1 MKTVLFVSLL
11 GAALIA
17 PAQAQTASP
26 ATSFAQADV
35 QGPYVGL
42 GVTTS
47 RSEIV
52 SGTKYAAKLFG
63 GYDINQTWGMEAG
76 YTGQAAFDSWQGHPS
91 SGYTQHFNARAKTLY
106 VAAKATMP
114 ISQRFALI
122 SKLGVAHTR
131 GEVAV
136 RNSTWDLFYEEKK
149 GRTGYYSSLGVK
161 MLVTPAIALTLEV
174 ERNGRP
180 SVAHERNEA
189 FSLNASYSF

>member
-1 MKTVLFVSLL
+1 MKTVLLVSLL

-17 PAQAQTASP
+17 PAHAQTPSS
-26 ATSFAQADV
+26 TSFAQADV
-35 QGPYVGL
+35 QGPYIGL

-47 RSEIV
+47 RNEIV

-76 YTGQAAFDSWQGHPS
+76 YTGQAAFDSWLGLPS
-91 SGYTQHFNARAKTLY
+91 AGYGQHFHGRAKSFY

-131 GEVAV
+131 GEVDV
-136 RNSTWDLFYEEKK
+136 RNLSSEPFYEEEK
-149 GRTGYYSSLGVK
+149 GRSGYYSSLGVK
-161 MLVTPAIALTLEV
+161 FLVTPAIALTLEL

-180 SVAHERNEA
+180 SVARERNEA
-189 FSLNASYSF
+189 LSLNASYSF

>member
-17 PAQAQTASP
+17 PAHAQTTP
-26 ATSFAQADV
+26 TTSFAQADV
-35 QGPYVGL
+35 QGPYIGL

-47 RSEIV
+47 RNEIV

-63 GYDINQTWGMEAG
+63 GYDINQTWGVEAG
-76 YTGQAAFDSWQGHPS
+76 YTGQAAFDNWLGHPS
-91 SGYTQHFNARAKTLY
+91 AGYSQHFHGKAKSFH
-106 VAAKATMP
+106 VAAKASMP
-114 ISQRFALI
+114 ISQRVALI

-136 RNSTWDLFYEEKK
+136 RNSTLDLLYEEDK
-149 GRTGYYSSLGVK
+149 GRTGFYSSLGVK
-161 MLVTPAIALTLEV
+161 LLVTPAIALTLEV

-189 FSLNASYSF
+189 VSLNASYSF